1 MKKYVT
7 EKNLMWIAIAAV
19 AVLALASCSSEC
31 CGMKTARKGMKQHGG
46 PRMEQRIK
54 RMGSMGDR
62 GKGTWI
68 KEKKDGVKEGRKKA
82 PKDAK

>member
-1 MKKYVT
+1 M
-7 EKNLMWIAIAAV
+7 E
-19 AVLALASCSSEC
+19 
-31 CGMKTARKGMKQHGG
+31 TARKGMKQHGG